1 MFFRALFVKIL
12 IIIQSLFLIQ
22 ISNLHAQSYPNK
34 SIHITIGFPPGGA
47 IDTIMRVMAPKMSK
61 QLGQSVVVE
70 NKAGAGGI
78 IGMQYVARTEAD
90 GYNLFM
96 GTMGNFSI
104 TPALV
109 KDLPYQVYK
118 DFQPIT
124 QVAASPFIIFIN
136 PQLPVKN
143 LAELIAYAK
152 ANPKNVYFSSSGNAG
167 LPHMAGEMFNQA
179 TGTQMIHVPY
189 KGSAPSITDLMGGQV
204 QLTFEAI
211 AIGLP
216 HLKSGRLKALATTDN
231 KRLTILPDL
240 PAAAET
246 VPGYVVKNWF
256 GLAAPSGIPMDRVL
270 LIQKVVSLVLQDPE
284 VLKTLVDLGVEPIGD
299 SPNQFGALVRQETE
313 RWQKLLQN
321 SGIKSD

>member
-1 MFFRALFVKIL
+1 
-12 IIIQSLFLIQ
+12 
-22 ISNLHAQSYPNK
+22 
-34 SIHITIGFPPGGA
+34 
-47 IDTIMRVMAPKMSK
+47 
-61 QLGQSVVVE
+61 
-70 NKAGAGGI
+70 
-78 IGMQYVARTEAD
+78 
-90 GYNLFM
+90 
-96 GTMGNFSI
+96 MGNFSI

-109 KDLPYQVYK
+109 KDLPYQVHK

-270 LIQKVVSLVLQDPE
+270 LIQKVVSLVLQDSE